1 MACHYKPYHLH
12 YAETAVELD
21 PASITKLTQ
30 NKSALIIVDVQKDF
44 LPGGSMSILN
54 RHADAA
60 FKVKMMI
67 ANINDLIKSGKFD
80 YHIYVQD
87 SHPEK
92 HVTFAS
98 SHKDCAPFQI
108 ITEAVEVVD
117 TPLDLYPDMGGVAVM
132 SGMHSASIPV
142 QMSMPMF
149 YPLTP
154 VTYPFLPVD
163 PLNPG
168 VQLVEFLT
176 YPEHCRQP
184 ICSTSSCGIEF
195 AADLLV
201 PSSFADD
208 CCNPCNK
215 CVDADLNKIL
225 EAKSF
230 VLNVGETKE
239 TESFSAFKNYYAK
252 ETGLCKSL
260 IDKGITKIYVCGVA
274 LDFGVWWA
282 AADASS
288 YRIRPASAAAAS
300 TTASTGTGTTPTALP
315 GMLAKLFDVSVVWDA
330 SLPVP
335 SSTSTAE
342 YGTDPSIKS
351 KHNEVLRTKYK
362 TEVQSVFDG
371 LMKTDPRSNRW
382 VEVFLQPYSIK
393 ASSTADLL

>member
-12 YAETAVELD
+12 YAETAVDLD
-21 PASITKLTQ
+21 PASITKLKQ

-54 RHADAA
+54 KHANAA
-60 FKVKMMI
+60 SKVKMMI
-67 ANINDLIKSGKFD
+67 RNINDLIRSGKFD
-80 YHIYVQD
+80 YHVYVQD

-92 HVTFAS
+92 HITFSS

-117 TPLDLYPDMGGVAVM
+117 NPLDLYPGM
-132 SGMHSASIPV
+132 SGMPGMSMPIPV
-142 QMSMPMF
+142 QMPISMPMF

-154 VTYPFLPVD
+154 ITYPFLPVD
-163 PLNPG
+163 PLNPLNPG
-168 VQLVEFLT
+168 MQLVEFLT

-195 AADLLV
+195 AADLLI

-230 VLNVGETKE
+230 VLNIGETKE

-260 IDKGITKIYVCGVA
+260 IDKGVTKIYVCGVA

-288 YRIRPASAAAAS
+288 YVVKPAGAAAS
-300 TTASTGTGTTPTALP
+300 TTTPAAAASAT
-315 GMLAKLFDVSVVWDA
+315 LAKLFDVSVVWDA

-335 SSTSTAE
+335 SSTSTVE
-342 YGTDPSIKS
+342 YSTDPSIKS

>member
-1 MACHYKPYHLH
+1 
-12 YAETAVELD
+12 
-21 PASITKLTQ
+21 
-30 NKSALIIVDVQKDF
+30 
-44 LPGGSMSILN
+44 MSILN
-54 RHADAA
+54 KHANAA
-60 FKVKMMI
+60 SKVKMMI
-67 ANINDLIKSGKFD
+67 RNINDLIRSGKFD
-80 YHIYVQD
+80 YHVYVQD

-92 HVTFAS
+92 HITFAS

-117 TPLDLYPDMGGVAVM
+117 TPLDLYPGM
-132 SGMHSASIPV
+132 SGMSG
-142 QMSMPMF
+142 MSGMPMPMPMF

-154 VTYPFLPVD
+154 ITYPFLPVD
-163 PLNPG
+163 PLHPG

-195 AADLLV
+195 AADLLI

-230 VLNVGETKE
+230 VLNIGETKE

-260 IDKGITKIYVCGVA
+260 IDKGVTKIYVCGVA

-288 YRIRPASAAAAS
+288 YVVKPAGAAAS
-300 TTASTGTGTTPTALP
+300 TTTPAAAASAT
-315 GMLAKLFDVSVVWDA
+315 LAKLFDVSVVWDA

-335 SSTSTAE
+335 SSTSTVE
-342 YGTDPSIKS
+342 YSTDPSIKS